1 MFIARFEALRGSIPP
16 FNLKWNVA
24 IGSTLERKL
33 YIKDRMN
40 EHDVTLNI
48 KNTICMLTYLKN
60 RNSVSPISAFG
71 GTMILMYPTPSDT
84 AVEDP

>member
-1 MFIARFEALRGSIPP
+1 MECSHQFDFGEKV
-16 FNLKWNVA
+16 N
-24 IGSTLERKL
+24 
-33 YIKDRMN
+33 IKDRMN
-40 EHDVTLNI
+40 EHDVTL
-48 KNTICMLTYLKN
+48 KCMLIYLKN